1 MNNKMTSTK
10 NVMIILLAAL
20 VVVSAGAVSYGS
32 SLKAE
37 EAAPEEYIEEAVTAA
52 IYQAVEVQEIEVPA
66 EEPAPAEEPEQPAEE
81 PEQPAEEPEQP
92 AEETEEA
99 FDVEKAYEEYCKL
112 GSDAEKEEYL
122 NALSA
127 ENRELLLKYIEEKE
141 AAAAAEEAAPVE
153 EEPAEEAE
161 ETDEEEPEEEAEEVE
176 DAEDK
181 ALDINIWYEFDGDF
195 NYGTKVIWKSSVDGL
210 KDGQAAKYQWQVDKG
225 NGWEDIDGA
234 NADTYEMIVD
244 TENAGYTWRLVVD
257 AE

>member
-20 VVVSAGAVSYGS
+20 VVVSIGAVSYGS

-37 EAAPEEYIEEAVTAA
+37 EAAPEEYVEEAVVAEEP
-52 IYQAVEVQEIEVPA
+52 VVDVQEIAV
-66 EEPAPAEEPEQPAEE
+66 PAEEPEQPAEE

-92 AEETEEA
+92 AEEAGQPAEEVEEAEEAEEA

-122 NALSA
+122 NSLSA

-153 EEPAEEAE
+153 EEPA
-161 ETDEEEPEEEAEEVE
+161 EEAEEVE

-244 TENAGYTWRLVVD
+244 AENACYTWRLVVD